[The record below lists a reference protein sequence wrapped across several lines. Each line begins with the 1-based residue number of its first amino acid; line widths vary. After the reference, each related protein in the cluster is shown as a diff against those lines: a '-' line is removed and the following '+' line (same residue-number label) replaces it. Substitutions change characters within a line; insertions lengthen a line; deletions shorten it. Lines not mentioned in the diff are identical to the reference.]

1 LGCWLKGNEKMME
14 YPKYKKVL
22 FCTDFSENS
31 DYAFEFAFGI
41 AKRDEG
47 LLYILHVIPANP
59 HQAFAMSM
67 ITNEQLE
74 QIQKAIEEDLDNNCQ
89 ERYVNKI
96 ENAIRYE
103 VVTKSGR
110 EDEEILRFA
119 KDEKVDL
126 IVVGTHGRTGIEH
139 VFFGSVA
146 EKVLRRSPFPLFIIP
161 CKKKMERP

>member
-1 LGCWLKGNEKMME
+1 ME

-47 LLYILHVIPANP
+47 LLYILHVIPRNP
-59 HQAFAMSM
+59 HQEM
-67 ITNEQLE
+67 IRGYVSEDILRNIQKDLE
-74 QIQKAIEEDLDNNCQ
+74 QELDDNYK
-89 ERYVNKI
+89 ERYVKKI
-96 ENAIRYE
+96 EDAVRFE

-110 EDEEILRFA
+110 EDEEIIEFA
-119 KDEKVDL
+119 KKEKVDI
-126 IVVGTHGRTGIEH
+126 IVMGTHGKTGIEH

-146 EKVLRRSPFPLFIIP
+146 EKVLRHSPFPIFVIP
-161 CKKKMERP
+161 SREKLEQS